1 MKLSSLR
8 YYITVAKYGSFTKAS
23 DRLFISQPTLSRTI
37 QELEEELGTQ
47 LFIRERR
54 SLKLTEAG
62 IRLLKEATE
71 IVERSDSLPEL
82 FKNSNAGGRKVIE
95 VIKIA
100 YQRYF
105 NIQWVYPQLNT
116 FMKEHPNCEI
126 LLEQA
131 DVPELK
137 KGIDDG
143 RYDAVFGLIPF
154 FERIRN
160 LTIMPVEKN
169 CLQLLVPEKHRL
181 ASQKF
186 VSIDELEQED
196 FILLNRKYSPVVV
209 DYVISQCIRHGF
221 SPNASHYVDNM
232 EEALELVGL
241 GKGISFAHS
250 GMHLEGAERRYHVA
264 FLEIKDNDADL
275 DFALVYRKEG
285 KDQNLIILLE
295 EIGKKE

>member
-54 SLKLTEAG
+54 SLKLTDDG
-62 IRLLKEATE
+62 VRLLKEATE
-71 IVERSDSLPEL
+71 IVEHSDSLPEL
-82 FKNSNAGGRKVIE
+82 FGNADGDSRKTTQ

-105 NIQWVYPQLNT
+105 NIQWVYPQMAA

-143 RYDAVFGLIPF
+143 SYDAVFGLIPF
-154 FERIRN
+154 FKRIKN
-160 LTIMPVEKN
+160 LTIIPVEHN
-169 CLQLLVPEKHRL
+169 CLQLLVPERHRL
-181 ASQKF
+181 AAQKS
-186 VSIDELEQED
+186 VRINELEEED

-209 DYVISQCIRHGF
+209 DHVISQCIRHGF

-232 EEALELVGL
+232 EEALELAGL

-250 GMHLEGAERRYHVA
+250 GMHLEGMEKRYHVA
-264 FLEIKDNDADL
+264 LLEIEDNDADL
-275 DFALVYRKEG
+275 DFALVYRQGRKNR
-285 KDQNLIILLE
+285 NLMLLLE
-295 EIGKKE
+295 RIGKEE